1 MSAFDEFVNDEDKHE
16 ETTQEEAET
25 KEPQAEEMAD
35 TQEPEESGAEQEEP
49 TEAEEEPEYANI
61 DEELFDKA
69 NKAARLLRN
78 RRAALKDEQNDK
90 AGKPS
95 LLVRALKL
103 LTLKPKMEQKEMA
116 DVLGVTLHE
125 LDAVLAD
132 AEKRDLVA
140 RIEPEEPDMRK
151 IVVMADE
158 DSLPRAKAIENR
170 GAALVPG
177 LGTEKVREL
186 NALLDKVID
195 PLVAMGLDEDRR
207 GGFGGKRDDRR
218 GGFGGRG
225 GDRGGRGG
233 DRGGFGGRGGDRS
246 GRGGF
251 GGRGGGR
258 GGRGGYGGKRY

>member
-25 KEPQAEEMAD
+25 KVPQAEEMAD

-140 RIEPEEPDMRK
+140 RLHSRTVKRGAKTSRRLDRHALDIRDNELIAAGRNNSIHLGGIDEAFVCAQGDHKARTQAHQRLGA
-151 IVVMADE
+151 ADVGTLVHQRH
-158 DSLPRAKAIENR
+158 DLAMDAGAIGLDRRHAKARVE
-170 GAALVPG
+170 GAALGHGEQADGVQG
-177 LGTEKVREL
+177 DEVVTQKRE
-186 NALLDKVID
+186 
-195 PLVAMGLDEDRR
+195 
-207 GGFGGKRDDRR
+207 
-218 GGFGGRG
+218 
-225 GDRGGRGG
+225 
-233 DRGGFGGRGGDRS
+233 
-246 GRGGF
+246 
-251 GGRGGGR
+251 
-258 GGRGGYGGKRY
+258 